1 MKRVAKFLA
10 FTAVA
15 GIVSYSPA
23 AKAQETWTYP
33 MLVKRLTNLEYLSVL
48 PAKGDAVV
56 YCRDLVVT
64 DPPASLGVHELTA
77 GQHKLTVE
85 IVGSNEKAK
94 DRTLFG
100 LIRLVLEPAK

>member
-1 MKRVAKFLA
+1 MRPKGPAKAGWSSISVAALLTKA
-10 FTAVA
+10 NDY
-15 GIVSYSPA
+15 GIVQLYLDGR
-23 AKAQETWTYP
+23 KAGCP
-33 MLVKRLTNLEYLSVL
+33 IDL
-48 PAKGDAVV
+48 

-64 DPPASLGVHELTA
+64 DPPAALDIHELTA

-94 DRTLFG
+94 GRTPFG